1 MEMERDCSFLT
12 TETFEV
18 PPASEGSPQ
27 WLTESHPGEPGL
39 LTPSSTPVSS
49 PKLGDIEES
58 RLTDF
63 SAPDPRLGKAGGR
76 APGQA
81 VRQTWVQVLAV

>member
-1 MEMERDCSFLT
+1 MELERDRSFLT
-12 TETFEV
+12 PVTFEV

-27 WLTESHPGEPGL
+27 WLAGSHLGAPL
-39 LTPSSTPVSS
+39 SS
-49 PKLGDIEES
+49 PKLGDTKES

-63 SAPDPRLGKAGGR
+63 SAPDPQLGKAGGR

-81 VRQTWVQVLAV
+81 VRQTWVQVPAV